1 MRIGKN
7 QTIYNSQSLCCY
19 VKGNESTAVVEDSD
33 NVVKGDDVQSNDS
46 TLKES
51 QSWNENMNI
60 EGKLTESRCIE
71 ILTEAAKSKML
82 KAYYLVTNKGLQTY
96 GTRF

>member
-7 QTIYNSQSLCCY
+7 QTKSQTLCCY
-19 VKGNESTAVVEDSD
+19 VKGNESIAVAEDSD

-46 TLKES
+46 TLKKS
-51 QSWNENMNI
+51 QSWNENMNK

-71 ILTEAAKSKML
+71 ILTEATKSKML

-96 GTRF
+96 GKF